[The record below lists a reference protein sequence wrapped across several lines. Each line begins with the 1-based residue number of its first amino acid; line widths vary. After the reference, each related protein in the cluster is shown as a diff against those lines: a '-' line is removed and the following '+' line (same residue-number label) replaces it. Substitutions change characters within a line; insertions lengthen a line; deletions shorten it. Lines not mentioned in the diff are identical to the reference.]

1 LTTTSGL
8 SRISEEI
15 EVGNQDPK
23 NGNRPDPRPTEAATG
38 DAEMNDDMQIM
49 RGSGNVFRDLGHPEA
64 DREQLRAL
72 LAAKIIGVLEDR
84 RLTARAA

>member
-1 LTTTSGL
+1 
-8 SRISEEI
+8 
-15 EVGNQDPK
+15 
-23 NGNRPDPRPTEAATG
+23 
-38 DAEMNDDMQIM
+38 MNDDMQIM